1 MIKLKSL
8 FRRGQGGSPSATS
21 SGSSK
26 QTHQIS
32 PAHSVGI
39 KSSAS
44 ASSLDNI
51 AVVTSG
57 SSSADLGA
65 TRKLSKSHKQSSK
78 DKLTDLLK
86 VGSKE
91 KLFDDKKELKK
102 QQKKQMQQ
110 VAQQSTSLHPS
121 PGDRETRPERSHS
134 KDFDTMAFNG
144 MQDVSSIYYGL
155 RVVSRLRSIMGFCAS
170 VSLSIEPFLSTQI
183 HSFPLQMQRLVGD
196 NLLRWRFLRPLQRI
210 LQLICF
216 SSAFNLFIFVSFLLF
231 NFFTD

>member
-8 FRRGQGGSPSATS
+8 FRRGQGGSPSTAS

-26 QTHQIS
+26 QTNQIS

-44 ASSLDNI
+44 SSSLDRI
-51 AVVTSG
+51 AVVNSG

-78 DKLTDLLK
+78 DKLNDLLK

-102 QQKKQMQQ
+102 QQKRQMQQ
-110 VAQQSTSLHPS
+110 VAQHSTSLHPS
-121 PGDRETRPERSHS
+121 ATEREQRTERPHS
-134 KDFDTMAFNG
+134 KDFDAMAFNG
-144 MQDVSSIYYGL
+144 MQDVSSLNPILFGL
-155 RVVSRLRSIMGFCAS
+155 RVALTI
-170 VSLSIEPFLSTQI
+170 P
-183 HSFPLQMQRLVGD
+183 
-196 NLLRWRFLRPLQRI
+196 
-210 LQLICF
+210 
-216 SSAFNLFIFVSFLLF
+216 
-231 NFFTD
+231 

>member
-8 FRRGQGGSPSATS
+8 FRRGQGGSPSSTS

-26 QTHQIS
+26 QTSQIS

-44 ASSLDNI
+44 ATSLDK
-51 AVVTSG
+51 AVANSG

-78 DKLTDLLK
+78 DKLNDLLK
-86 VGSKE
+86 ASSKE

-110 VAQQSTSLHPS
+110 IAQQSTSLHPS
-121 PGDRETRPERSHS
+121 AAEREQRPERPHS
-134 KDFDTMAFNG
+134 KDFDAMAFNG
-144 MQDVSSIYYGL
+144 MQDVSSLNSILFGP
-155 RVVSRLRSIMGFCAS
+155 RADSR
-170 VSLSIEPFLSTQI
+170 
-183 HSFPLQMQRLVGD
+183 
-196 NLLRWRFLRPLQRI
+196 
-210 LQLICF
+210 
-216 SSAFNLFIFVSFLLF
+216 
-231 NFFTD
+231 